1 MSLSTIRTPNMRLSL
16 NYIENSPRGT
26 RFLLSIPNTKPELK
40 GCGYWPVDFKDDF
53 TFYLK
58 CSKN

>member
-1 MSLSTIRTPNMRLSL
+1 MRLSL